1 MAIGQ
6 GWGVAVGEGRCGMAV
21 THWRGVA
28 VRQSGL
34 RDGKMI
40 DIVLWRA
47 TVDKTVN
54 KIVLRPAV
62 DVVIEMR

>member
-1 MAIGQ
+1 MAICQ
-6 GWGVAVGEGRCGMAV
+6 GRGVAVGEGRVGMAV

-34 RDGKMI
+34 RDGQMV
-40 DIVLWRA
+40 DIVLRRA
-47 TVDKTVN
+47 TVDKTVD

-62 DVVIEMR
+62 DVVVERR